1 MGAVVASKV
10 NEYIVRKTITFANT
24 SGTVLV
30 FEVTGDVEVEVT
42 AICRASLQSA
52 AAANI
57 RLGVSGDTDAMI
69 VDTVATALDSN
80 QYWVDT
86 SPTRG
91 IEPTSARRDYM
102 IAIGDN
108 ISIVLDAQVD
118 SGVIDFTCVWRPRSE
133 NAFVVAG

>member
-24 SGTVLV
+24 SGTVRV
-30 FEVTGDVEVEVT
+30 FDVTGDVEVEVT
-42 AICRASLQSA
+42 AICRTDLQSA

-69 VDTVATALDSN
+69 ADTVATVLESDEYWTDPSPNSN
-80 QYWVDT
+80 
-86 SPTRG
+86 

-102 IAIGDN
+102 ISNGDN
-108 ISIVLDAQVD
+108 ISIVLSAQVD

-133 NAFVVAG
+133 NAFVEAG